1 MSGWQWNLVQS
12 GEAGRG
18 GMHLVNEG
26 PRRPSS
32 SVGAPWELCK
42 DTGKGNR
49 PARRS
54 AAGQSRAHPGAG
66 VGVLREAKR
75 DREAEF

>member
-1 MSGWQWNLVQS
+1 
-12 GEAGRG
+12 
-18 GMHLVNEG
+18 MHLVNEG

-49 PARRS
+49 PARCGGFDRAGS
-54 AAGQSRAHPGAG
+54 AAGQSRAHPGTG
-66 VGVLREAKR
+66 VGVFREAKR
-75 DREAEF
+75 DGEAEF